1 MPKPAPIPIALAA
14 AAACAAC
21 APVEQD
27 EAFALPANVSAE
39 RQCFSVDRIS
49 GYSEAPDGPRGADR
63 LYVRSGVNDRWLLET
78 FGGCHDL
85 DWALQVGLDTRLQTN
100 LCTGE
105 VATLVV
111 PRTGFTTPDRCTA
124 RVLGKVIES

>member
-1 MPKPAPIPIALAA
+1 MPKPAPIPIALA

-39 RQCFSVDRIS
+39 RQCFSVDQVS
-49 GYSEAPDGPRGADR
+49 GYSEAPDGPDRGER
-63 LYVRSGVNDRWLLET
+63 LYVTSRINDRWLLET
-78 FGGCHDL
+78 YGPCSDL
-85 DWALQVGLDTRLQTN
+85 DWSLQIGLDTSASTT

-105 VATLVV
+105 AATLLVQ
-111 PRTGFTTPDRCTA
+111 RTIGERPDRCTA
-124 RVLGKVIES
+124 RVLGKVIDS